1 MRDQWYGDK
10 RDVVKW
16 AVLVH
21 LAQTHNL
28 KRILQVAFDRP
39 RAGVPPLTAGRRQV
53 PIPQAVIDHFR
64 NLERISGLGAAT
76 GLNLE
81 VLRMPFPATES
92 GCKANVAREKYVN
105 QVAARLRVRRRAS
118 LIAFLDPDT
127 GLAPQQPDTKHVT
140 ADEVRQIYA
149 ALQAGD
155 LLVLYQ
161 HARRTT
167 GWLTDTRRGFA
178 DAVGRREE
186 AIETLRCPEL
196 AHDVAFFAV
205 RKGAAR
211 KRADRGPG

>member
-16 AVLVH
+16 AVLLQ
-21 LAQTHNL
+21 LAKTHRL
-28 KRILQVAFDRP
+28 KKILQVAFYRPSDR
-39 RAGVPPLTAGRRQV
+39 VPPLTAGWRQV

-64 NLERISGLGAAT
+64 NLERICGLGEAT
-76 GLNLE
+76 GLEIE
-81 VLRMPFPATES
+81 VYGEPFPAAEP
-92 GCKANVAREKYVN
+92 ARNVVDAREQYVN

-127 GLAPQQPDTKHVT
+127 GMAPQQPDAKHVT
-140 ADEVRQIYA
+140 ADEVRRIYA
-149 ALQAGD
+149 ALQTGD

-167 GWLTDTRRGFA
+167 DWLIDTRRAFS
-178 DAVGRREE
+178 DAVRRSEKSVK
-186 AIETLRCPEL
+186 TLRCPEI

-205 RKGAAR
+205 RKGR
-211 KRADRGPG
+211 